1 MSDWNDVIT
10 VLNHDPAIRSWTPL
24 PGTTHA
30 AQATI
35 TTPEHGEIAMILDN
49 GTNKHWLQLLIT
61 VSDST
66 AARVWEAAGRSL
78 QDTPA
83 IGLAQYGESIVIRH
97 GILLPHATPTRSP
110 TASPSP
116 SPPRQPS
123 STPPPTTNPFR
134 PGPGPH
140 KGETLTHRY
149 EHTSEKAQR
158 WKGKPSHRYEHTP
171 QRGRGKP
178 SPE

>member
-97 GILLPHATPTRSP
+97 GILLPHATPHAITNGITLTI
-110 TASPSP
+110 TAA
-116 SPPRQPS
+116 
-123 STPPPTTNPFR
+123 TTLFDTTTNNQPV
-134 PGPGPH
+134 
-140 KGETLTHRY
+140 
-149 EHTSEKAQR
+149 
-158 WKGKPSHRYEHTP
+158 
-171 QRGRGKP
+171 
-178 SPE
+178 